1 MLEILV
7 GAQRREKLLG
17 WLMTHPEERYFVRQ
31 LTTILKED
39 STNVSRELAR
49 LAQAGILVSESEGR
63 QKYYRANRLC
73 PVFEELRSLAIKTF
87 AVGDILRQA
96 LQPLAD
102 RIRVAYI
109 YGSFAQTNIT
119 AQSDVDIMVIG
130 DVSFADVNRALRPA
144 QEKLQRETNPSV
156 YPVAEFQTKLAGG
169 HHFLGSVLK
178 GDKIYLI
185 GDEHELGRLEK
196 ERLDR
201 LAQRKPLG

>member
-1 MLEILV
+1 MAQMLDTLF
-7 GAQRREKLLG
+7 GSKLRAKLLG

-49 LAQAGILVSESEGR
+49 LARAGILTSESEGR
-63 QKYYRANRLC
+63 QKYYQANRLC

-87 AVGDILRQA
+87 AVGDILREA

-109 YGSFAQTNIT
+109 YGSFAQANIT
-119 AQSDVDIMVIG
+119 ADSDVDIMVVG
-130 DVSFADVNRALRPA
+130 DASFADVNQVLRQA
-144 QEKLQRETNPSV
+144 QEQLHREINPSV
-156 YPVAEFQTKLAGG
+156 YPVAEFRTKLAGG
-169 HHFLGSVLK
+169 HHFLSSALK

-196 ERLDR
+196 ERLAR
-201 LAQRKPLG
+201 